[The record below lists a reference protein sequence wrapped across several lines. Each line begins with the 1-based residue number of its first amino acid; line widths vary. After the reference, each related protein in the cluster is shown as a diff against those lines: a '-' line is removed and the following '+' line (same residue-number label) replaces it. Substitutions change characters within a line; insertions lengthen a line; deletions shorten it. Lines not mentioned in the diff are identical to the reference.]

1 MVTALQINE
10 RRHIVKVT
18 NISDV
23 NKFCEVLDQCEG
35 KVELVTKR
43 GDCLNLCSKISQFA
57 AVEKMITDSSIQQG
71 EIVSYNK
78 RDAKRIKQ
86 FMNKL

>member
-1 MVTALQINE
+1 M
-10 RRHIVKVT
+10 KVT

-35 KVELVTKR
+35 KVELVTKH
-43 GDCLNLCSKISQFA
+43 GDCLNLSSKISQFA

-86 FMNKL
+86 LINKL